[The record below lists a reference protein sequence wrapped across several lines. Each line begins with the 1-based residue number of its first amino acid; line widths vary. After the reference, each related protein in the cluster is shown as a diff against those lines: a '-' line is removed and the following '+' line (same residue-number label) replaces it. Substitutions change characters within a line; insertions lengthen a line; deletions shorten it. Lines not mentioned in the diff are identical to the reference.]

1 MKYFQ
6 ICRRDLWG
14 DYGNILLQGELTT
27 AREGQTIVAA
37 NFSGCYPL
45 EPAIFPNRNLVV
57 NEDLKE
63 QIGAAFPEVHFL
75 KVTIEQLVDIDWR
88 NFRVGKPRYPAGGEP
103 ENYLKQGNPIEV
115 EVNYF
120 LVVPT
125 EITEVYEDWPDG
137 VWDIRFLGLLNYRL
151 KETLTH
157 SPFLAGVLPNGNQ
170 VSIYVSS
177 ELLKCISPFGWG
189 EAIRFVE
196 AY

>member
-27 AREGQTIVAA
+27 AREGQTIISA

-45 EPAIFPNRNLVV
+45 EPAIFPNRNLIV

-63 QIGAAFPEVHFL
+63 QIGAAFPEVQFL

-103 ENYLKQGNPIEV
+103 ENYLKQGSPIEV

-137 VWDIRFLGLLNYRL
+137 VWDISFLGLLNYRL

-177 ELLKCISPFGWG
+177 ELLKCVSHFGWG